1 MKVGLVLGAG
11 GTVGMAYEAGIL
23 RAVEQVAGFNPA
35 DADLIVGTSAGSVIA
50 AHLRS
55 GWSVEDLWEMA
66 LGTHPLL
73 AEQGRSGMATSSE
86 VRLPLVRGPIDAFRR
101 GIGSAYVMG
110 RSISKLPAPRMPGAL
125 QKLFPGG
132 FFSMEDGRRQLTEQ
146 LSSAWPERP
155 LWLCAV
161 DICSGRRVVLGRRT
175 PPPVSLVDA
184 VMASCA
190 IPGFYRPVRIGNL
203 TLVDGGAHSTTNL
216 DLAAQAGCTFI
227 LGIAPMAFD
236 TERPP
241 DPFSQL
247 VRRIP
252 SRSLAAEMAVARR
265 EGARVRLLRPTAR
278 EVCVHGV
285 DFMRT
290 EGLDRVAV
298 AAYDSAARTLE
309 SDRYRGFFK
318 DAAAA

>member
-11 GTVGMAYEAGIL
+11 GTVGMAYHAGVL
-23 RAVEQVAGFNPA
+23 RALDQVAGFNPA
-35 DADLIVGTSAGSVIA
+35 DADLIVGTSAGSVVA

-55 GWSVEDLWEMA
+55 GWTAEDLWEMA
-66 LGTHPLL
+66 LGTHPIL
-73 AEQGRSGMATSSE
+73 AEQGRSGLATREE
-86 VRLPLVRGPIDAFRR
+86 VRSPLVRGPVDAFRR
-101 GIGSAYVMG
+101 TIGSVYVMG
-110 RSISKLPAPRMPGAL
+110 RSISKLPAPQMPGVL
-125 QKLFPGG
+125 QRMFPGG
-132 FFSMEDGRRQLTEQ
+132 WFSMEDGRRQLSEQ
-146 LSSAWPERP
+146 LSPGWPEQP

-161 DICSGRRVVLGRRT
+161 DIRSGRRVVLGRRT

-190 IPGFYRPVRIGNL
+190 IPGFYRPVRIGSL

-227 LGIAPMAFD
+227 IGVAPMAFD
-236 TERPP
+236 TDHPP

-247 VRRIP
+247 VRRVP
-252 SRSLAAEMAVARR
+252 SRSLASEMTIARR

-278 EVCVHGV
+278 ELCVHGV

-290 EGLDRVAV
+290 DGLDRVAV

-309 SDRYRGFFK
+309 SDRYRGFFQ
-318 DAAAA
+318 DVAAA